1 MTGVDVCVCSNP
13 ESVQEMKNWNLQFAP
28 KLLSIGARQLQ
39 PEMLF
44 QTAEKT
50 NGVRVLF
57 L

>member
-1 MTGVDVCVCSNP
+1 MTGVDVCVCSEP